1 MSSELCRS
9 SYWPKLVKGLRATLR
24 LSQTQFSDRLG
35 IDQATV
41 SRWERGQSEPQYEIR
56 RALEEMAKASGLATL
71 NDMSDAVSVSPFP
84 MVLVDSRGQIV
95 AASMSSGFQPDRS
108 ALEQTPEIE
117 QAFSRAFDE
126 QLSASRFW
134 DGLCPRFDYEFRTET
149 EVRRAIVSA
158 VTDRGEVFA
167 LVQKT
172 W

>member
-1 MSSELCRS
+1 
-9 SYWPKLVKGLRATLR
+9 
-24 LSQTQFSDRLG
+24 
-35 IDQATV
+35 
-41 SRWERGQSEPQYEIR
+41 
-56 RALEEMAKASGLATL
+56 MAKASGLATL